1 MQMTFT
7 NSRFRPWAATSMV
20 PLHGLGLVDS
30 TGAIGS
36 VHALAGRLML

>member
-7 NSRFRPWAATSMV
+7 NSRFCPRAASFV
-20 PLHGLGLVDS
+20 VSWDGLALVDS
-30 TGAIGS
+30 TGPIGS

>member
-7 NSRFRPWAATSMV
+7 NSRFRPQAASFVV
-20 PLHGLGLVDS
+20 PWQRLGLVDS